1 MNILLVN
8 DDGIYSDGIFV
19 LWKYLSAEHN
29 VTVVAPLF
37 EQSAVSHSISIYKPV
52 RITQINRS
60 QGFEGYAVE
69 GTPADCVKTAFS
81 VTIPHPNYDCIIS
94 GINKGF
100 NTATNIL
107 YSGTVSAAAEGYFV
121 DIPAIAISTETNASC
136 LDDIAQFLLSYIDYW
151 RTSDF
156 FNRKIIMNINYP
168 DVLKDEIQGIRF
180 TRQGTSFYKT
190 ILDERIDTM
199 GRKYYW
205 FSGEFMQDMDPESD
219 DGALAQHYISVSPL
233 KFDLTDYTMLATL
246 KEHEGKI
253 WEKLTY

>member
-8 DDGIYSDGIFV
+8 DDGIYSNGLFV

-52 RITQINRS
+52 RISLINRS

-81 VTIPHPNYDCIIS
+81 PTIPHPEYDCIVS
-94 GINKGF
+94 GINKGY

-121 DIPAIAISTETNASC
+121 NIPAIAVSTETNASC
-136 LDDIAQFLLSYIDYW
+136 LDDIALFIKGYINYW
-151 RTSDF
+151 KESDF
-156 FNRKIIMNINYP
+156 FHKKLIMNINYP
-168 DVLKDEIQGIRF
+168 NRSKDEIQGLRF
-180 TRQGTSFYKT
+180 TRQGTSYYKT
-190 ILDERIDTM
+190 SLDERTDTM

-205 FSGEFMQDMDPESD
+205 FSGEFMQDTDIESD
-219 DGALAQHYISVSPL
+219 DGAISEGYISVSPL
-233 KFDLTDYTMLATL
+233 KFDLTDYSMLATL

-253 WEKLTY
+253 WQRLTF